1 MSHFKVIAK
10 VVFSILLAS
19 FLVSCGTG
27 HDQDEKYVLI
37 SANVKIPY
45 WQTGSAGLFQAAQQ
59 LKVRSEFAGP
69 DSYDPKA
76 EQKALQE
83 AVQRKATGILISV
96 ADPSLMKDDI
106 DRAVAAGIPVITV
119 DSDAPA
125 SKRLFFIGT
134 DNYHAGQIGGQRL
147 AKELNGKGNVVVFT
161 IPEQANLKERLRGY
175 RDALE
180 TTPQIKITR
189 VVDMKGDSRVAFDT
203 ATEILGNDKKEHVDA
218 FVCLE
223 ALAGKE
229 VATVLNQHAIKD
241 KIILAM
247 DTDDDT
253 LSWIQKGVIV
263 ATISQK
269 PYTMSYFGLKV
280 LDDLYHHK
288 LPNLNAD
295 WARDS
300 FAPIPAFVDTG
311 SALIDKTNVDALI
324 AASKT
329 VTSTGK

>member
-1 MSHFKVIAK
+1 MSHFKVITRLAFCALL
-10 VVFSILLAS
+10 VFLT
-19 FLVSCGTG
+19 SCGSA
-27 HDQDEKYVLI
+27 HDQDEKYYLV
-37 SANVKIPY
+37 STNVKIPY
-45 WQTGSAGLFQAAQQ
+45 WQAGSAGLFQAAAQ
-59 LKVRSEFAGP
+59 LKVRSEFSGP

-76 EQKALQE
+76 EQKAFRE
-83 AVQRKATGILISV
+83 VVQSKPTGILVSV
-96 ADPSLMKDDI
+96 ADPSLLKDDI
-106 DRAVAAGIPVITV
+106 DQAVAAGIPVITV

-125 SKRLFFIGT
+125 SKRLLFIGT

-147 AKELNGKGNVVVFT
+147 AKEMNGKGNVVVFT

-180 TTPQIKITR
+180 GFPQIKVTR
-189 VVDMKGDSRVAFDT
+189 IVDMKGDSRVAFDT
-203 ATEILGNDKKEHVDA
+203 ATEVLGQDKKERTDA

-229 VATVLNQHAIKD
+229 VATVLSQHAVKD
-241 KIILAM
+241 KIVLAM
-247 DTDDDT
+247 DTDEDT

-269 PYTMSYFGLKV
+269 PYTMSFVGLKI

-288 LPNLNAD
+288 LSSLTAD

-311 SALIDKTNVDALI
+311 SSLVDKSNVDAVI
-324 AASKT
+324 TASKS
-329 VTSTGK
+329 VANAGK